1 MRKKAAII
9 YAVLMGLVVL
19 FQFCLTLGLPWGEAS
34 MGGKYPGT
42 YPLMMRFVSF
52 LNMIILSCITVIVLV
67 KAELLFPR
75 FKSFSNKAIWFVVGF
90 SVVAVILNFI
100 TPSQIERQ
108 IWAPVTVIQ
117 LIACILVALKK
128 K

>member
-1 MRKKAAII
+1 MRKTAAII

-42 YPLMMRFVSF
+42 YPLTMRFVSF
-52 LNMIILSCITVIVLV
+52 LNMIILSCMTVIVLV
-67 KAELLFPR
+67 KAELLFPQL
-75 FKSFSNKAIWFVVGF
+75 KSFSIKAIWFVVGF
-90 SVVAVILNFI
+90 SAVTVILNLI

-108 IWAPVTVIQ
+108 IWAPDTVIQ
-117 LIACILVALKK
+117 LITSILVALK
-128 K
+128 

>member
-1 MRKKAAII
+1 
-9 YAVLMGLVVL
+9 
-19 FQFCLTLGLPWGEAS
+19 
-34 MGGKYPGT
+34 
-42 YPLMMRFVSF
+42 
-52 LNMIILSCITVIVLV
+52 
-67 KAELLFPR
+67 
-75 FKSFSNKAIWFVVGF
+75 VVGF
-90 SVVAVILNFI
+90 SVVAVILNLI